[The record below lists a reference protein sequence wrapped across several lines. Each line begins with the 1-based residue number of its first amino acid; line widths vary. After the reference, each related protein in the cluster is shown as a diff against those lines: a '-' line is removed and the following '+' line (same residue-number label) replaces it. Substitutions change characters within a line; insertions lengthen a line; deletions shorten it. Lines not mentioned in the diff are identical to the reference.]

1 MIKHLLAGGFFFLSL
16 AVLIVAQTFTGVS
29 IIGVK
34 LGAQAGTGDVSS
46 NTSTSVDG
54 EIALFGPATT
64 GKQIRRATGSGLA
77 TLASGVLGVQ
87 TAGTVNNCVK
97 WAAGGLLADA
107 GAACGAGGGGG
118 GSYAAGDGI
127 NGTSLSS
134 GTIAVDT
141 SVPALVID
149 GSQSL
154 TFGTVASGSMATQTM
169 TVSGVAIGDKL
180 SMSWPAS
187 LPDGVIPFAFI
198 SATDT
203 VTVKVYKATAGSADV
218 SGLTFGYQVQR
229 SR

>member
-1 MIKHLLAGGFFFLSL
+1 MVKHLLAGGFFFLAL
-16 AVLIVAQTFTGVS
+16 AVLLVAQTFTGVS
-29 IIGVK
+29 LIGVR
-34 LGAQAGTGDVSS
+34 LGAQGGTGDVVGPSS
-46 NTSTSVDG
+46 SVDS
-54 EIALFGPATT
+54 EVALYSGTT
-64 GKQIRRATGSGLA
+64 GKLLKRATGSGLA

-87 TAGTVNNCVK
+87 TPGTVNNCVK

-118 GSYAAGDGI
+118 SYSAGDGI
-127 NGTSLSS
+127 NGTSLSG

-141 SVPALVID
+141 SVAALVID

-169 TVSGVAIGDKL
+169 TVPGVAIGDKL
-180 SMSWPAS
+180 SMSWPAG

-203 VTVKVYKATAGSADV
+203 VTVKAYKATAGSADV